1 MSRWAIIYII
11 PILFGELWIKRRCGN
26 GNDGRDAVS
35 DMARLLGLRSAA
47 VFANVERAF
56 QPCRAVVGAIDA
68 GRPRVFRVHGE
79 KAGSDGGLSFWN
91 CLYLNSG
98 LKVQVRYERTG
109 DGGVAFHYRAY
120 RSPTPAE
127 FEESRAVMAEIVRW
141 CGLELQNP
149 PAADPPIEAKE

>member
-1 MSRWAIIYII
+1 M
-11 PILFGELWIKRRCGN
+11 
-26 GNDGRDAVS
+26 
-35 DMARLLGLRSAA
+35 
-47 VFANVERAF
+47 
-56 QPCRAVVGAIDA
+56 
-68 GRPRVFRVHGE
+68 HGE

-109 DGGVAFHYRAY
+109 DGGVAIHYGAY

-141 CGLELQNP
+141 CGGELRNP